1 MARINLDDRD
11 LAEIRSEIGYRLGLE
26 LRRNQGPIPPYI
38 ERLLR
43 ALDDLPENTSPS
55 ISPFDD
61 GAA

>member
-1 MARINLDDRD
+1 
-11 LAEIRSEIGYRLGLE
+11 LE

-43 ALDDLPENTSPS
+43 ALDDVPADRSPS